1 MFTMEEAEIA
11 HRAWEIA
18 RNIIEIGLL
27 AIPIYALLRFLRGT
41 RAFAA
46 IVGIGIVIVCAFI
59 LSQQLDL
66 AVIEWLL
73 TKVPSLI
80 AITLIIIFQPELRRF
95 FAEIGVSPFPTRE
108 DKSGEE
114 TVEIIIEAARRLAA
128 TRTGALIAIERNI
141 GMRSYIESGVPL
153 NAKLSADLLQTVF
166 DTKTPLHDGGVVVKD
181 GAIVAAGC
189 VFPLSEMRLE
199 RALGTRHRAAIGI
212 TEETDCVTVVVSEE
226 RGWVSLAHRGVLV
239 ENLEVDRLRRHLTRY
254 LVKRHRRADP
264 HTRTIRIQTVDEE

>member
-1 MFTMEEAEIA
+1 MNVDIA

-18 RNIIEIGLL
+18 RNLIEIGLL

-46 IVGIGIVIVCAFI
+46 ILGIGIVIVLAFV

-95 FAEIGVSPFPTRE
+95 FAEIGVNPQRLLASE
-108 DKSGEE
+108 DKAGAE
-114 TVEIIIEAARRLAA
+114 TVEILIESAMRMAA
-128 TRTGALIAIERNI
+128 TRTGALIAIERSI

-153 NAKLSADLLQTVF
+153 NAKLSSDLVQTVF
-166 DTKTPLHDGGVVVKD
+166 DTKTPLHDGGLVIKN
-181 GAIVAAGC
+181 GIIVAAGC

-212 TEETDCVTVVVSEE
+212 TEETDCVTLVVSEE

-254 LVKRHRRADP
+254 LVKRKVRADTR
-264 HTRTIRIQTVDEE
+264 TRTIRIQTVEEEDE

>member
-1 MFTMEEAEIA
+1 MNVDLA

-18 RNIIEIGLL
+18 RNVIEIGLL

-46 IVGIGIVIVCAFI
+46 IVGIAIVIVLAFI

-95 FAEIGVSPFPTRE
+95 FAEIGVNPQRLLASD
-108 DKSGEE
+108 DKAGAE
-114 TVEIIIEAARRLAA
+114 TVEILIEAAMRMAA
-128 TRTGALIAIERNI
+128 TRTGALIAIERSI

-153 NAKLSADLLQTVF
+153 NAQLSADLLQTVF
-166 DTKTPLHDGGVVVKD
+166 DTKTPLHDGGIVIKD
-181 GAIVAAGC
+181 SIIVAAGC

-212 TEETDCVTVVVSEE
+212 TEETDCVALVVSEE

-254 LVKRHRRADP
+254 LVMRKMRTAP
-264 HTRTIRIQTVDEE
+264 HTRTMRRPPTLDEDE

>member
-1 MFTMEEAEIA
+1 MNVDFA

-18 RNIIEIGLL
+18 RNLIEIGLL

-46 IVGIGIVIVCAFI
+46 ILGIGIVIVLAFV

-95 FAEIGVSPFPTRE
+95 FAEIGVNPQRVFASE
-108 DKSGEE
+108 DATGAE
-114 TVEIIIEAARRLAA
+114 TVEILIEAAMRLAA
-128 TRTGALIAIERNI
+128 THTGALIAVERSI

-153 NAKLSADLLQTVF
+153 NAKLSPDLLQTVF
-166 DTKTPLHDGGVVVKD
+166 DTKTPLHDGALVIKNG
-181 GAIVAAGC
+181 IILAAGC
-189 VFPLSEMRLE
+189 VFPLSERRLE

-212 TEETDCVTVVVSEE
+212 TEETDCVTLVVSEE

-254 LVKRHRRADP
+254 LVKRKVRAD
-264 HTRTIRIQTVDEE
+264 TRTRTMRRPTVDEDE